1 MAATRITI
9 TVDEDVLNEL
19 KSRVGPGE
27 VSGYVVEALACRAS
41 QRDPIM
47 EMLDKLDEM
56 YGPLT
61 DEEIE
66 EGRRE
71 WKEIERTIVLDAGA
85 VIGLSRNNRRLKR
98 IFKPR
103 ARLGIDFRVPTV
115 VVAETVRGNGPR
127 DAPVNLVLA
136 QTSPRYPLTEA
147 IARVAGQLL
156 GAARSSSTVD
166 ALDCRRGARLR
177 PVRDLDI
184 RSGRSSTTPRHQ
196 VAAVIVEA
204 GLISRR
210 GGHPCR
216 GPAASCA
223 R

>member
-27 VSGYVVEALACRAS
+27 VSSYVVEALRARL

-71 WKEIERTIVLDAGA
+71 WKEM
-85 VIGLSRNNRRLKR
+85 SRRLSLTLEQSSDS
-98 IFKPR
+98 P
-103 ARLGIDFRVPTV
+103 
-115 VVAETVRGNGPR
+115 ET
-127 DAPVNLVLA
+127 A
-136 QTSPRYPLTEA
+136 
-147 IARVAGQLL
+147 AG
-156 GAARSSSTVD
+156 
-166 ALDCRRGARLR
+166 
-177 PVRDLDI
+177 
-184 RSGRSSTTPRHQ
+184 
-196 VAAVIVEA
+196 
-204 GLISRR
+204 
-210 GGHPCR
+210 
-216 GPAASCA
+216 
-223 R
+223 